1 MQSKHFRGGVGVH
14 VNTPMH
20 VKNLKIEGG
29 VNHKTTIL
37 VFKIDMQEEQ
47 GFVQQHSFTQELFN
61 NDYVLGKYNSD

>member
-1 MQSKHFRGGVGVH
+1 MQSKHFRGGVH

-20 VKNLKIEGG
+20 VKNLQIEGG

-47 GFVQQHSFTQELFN
+47 GFVQQHSFTQVLFN

>member
-1 MQSKHFRGGVGVH
+1 MH

-20 VKNLKIEGG
+20 VKNLQVEGD
-29 VNHKTTIL
+29 VNYKTTIL

-61 NDYVLGKYNSD
+61 NDYVLGKYNYD